1 MGAPDNRKSGFI
13 EATATPQVVNMLD
26 TRAPVTI
33 TLNSVHASKL
43 IEISTDMGANYFTPT
58 YDPSNANQLIV
69 ALTADISHMRLT
81 GAINDRFFV
90 L

>member
-1 MGAPDNRKSGFI
+1 MGADNRKSGTLD
-13 EATATPQVVNMLD
+13 ATATPEVVPMLD

-43 IEISTDMGANYFTPT
+43 IEISTDMGINYFTPT
-58 YDPSNANQLIV
+58 YATSNANQLIV
-69 ALTADISHMRLT
+69 VVEADISHMRLT
-81 GAINDRFFV
+81 GAINDKWFV